1 MAGYGVLDQLA
12 FSRGRRYETLRPGP
26 YGLATRHRGRSLSS
40 HLEQQLQR
48 DIDQIRD
55 KVRLL
60 ADLTLRALE
69 DSVVA
74 LTQRDAKLANEAILR
89 DSRIDDLES
98 AIDAMCVEF
107 MVRHIPV
114 AKHLRFAHSV
124 AKIVVELE
132 RIGDYAESINRRAV
146 LLALAASVP
155 DLAKFADLA
164 NVSIEMLKQS
174 VRAFLDEDEVLA
186 ERTRQLDAR
195 ANALHQD
202 IYYDLSARVPT
213 TTEDLSMLFALL
225 TVANRFE
232 RVADQAKNICYE
244 VSYIVTGAS
253 VKHKLRSDV
262 NILFVSNGGACRSL
276 MAQSIGS
283 SIAGDRFTFSS
294 AGVTPKPA
302 DPEAVALLS
311 ARGMRA
317 DAKQPSALSDFSD
330 LSQFKAVV
338 AIGPEAAAA
347 IPKKLAF
354 HTIRLEWDVKKPTEI
369 AEHGYESAFDDLLAR
384 ITELI
389 RALHGTVAAA
399 KGKGSTQ

>member
-1 MAGYGVLDQLA
+1 
-12 FSRGRRYETLRPGP
+12 
-26 YGLATRHRGRSLSS
+26 LSS

-69 DSVVA
+69 DSVAA
-74 LTQRDAKLANEAILR
+74 LTQRNAKLANEAILR

-98 AIDAMCVEF
+98 SIDAMCVEF

-146 LLALAASVP
+146 LLALSPALP
-155 DLAKFADLA
+155 DLTKFADLA
-164 NVSIEMLKQS
+164 NVAIEMLKQS

-195 ANALHQD
+195 ANSMHQE
-202 IYYDLSARVPT
+202 IYYDLSSRVPA

-244 VSYIVTGAS
+244 VSYIVTGDS

-262 NILFVSNGGACRSL
+262 NILFVSADGACRSL
-276 MAQSIGS
+276 MAERIGR
-283 SIAGDRFTFSS
+283 SIAGDRFVFSS
-294 AGVTPKPA
+294 AGVNPRPA
-302 DPEAVALLS
+302 DPDAVALLT

-317 DAKQPSALSDFSD
+317 EAKQPVSLADLAD
-330 LSQFKAVV
+330 LSKFKAVV

-347 IPKKLAF
+347 IPAKLAF
-354 HTIRLEWDVKKPTEI
+354 HTIRLEWDVKRPPELARGGKTP
-369 AEHGYESAFDDLLAR
+369 ADGYAAVFDDLLTR

-389 RALHGTVAAA
+389 RALHGTVAASQ
-399 KGKGSTQ
+399 GKGGTQ

>member
-1 MAGYGVLDQLA
+1 
-12 FSRGRRYETLRPGP
+12 
-26 YGLATRHRGRSLSS
+26 LSS

-69 DSVVA
+69 DSVAA
-74 LTQRDAKLANEAILR
+74 LTQRNVKLANEAILR

-146 LLALAASVP
+146 LLALAPAVP
-155 DLAKFADLA
+155 DLTKFADLA

-195 ANALHQD
+195 ANSLHQD
-202 IYYDLSARVPT
+202 IYYDLSSRVPS

-244 VSYIVTGAS
+244 VSYIVTGVS

-262 NILFVSNGGACRSL
+262 HILFVSEYGACRSL
-276 MAQSIGS
+276 MAECIGR
-283 SIAGDRFTFSS
+283 SIAGDRFAFAS
-294 AGVTPKPA
+294 AGIKPQAA
-302 DPEAVALLS
+302 DPDAVALLTT
-311 ARGMRA
+311 RGMRA
-317 DAKQPSALSDFSD
+317 EAKQPRALADFAD
-330 LSQFKAVV
+330 LSGFKAVV
-338 AIGPEAAAA
+338 AIGPEAAVAV
-347 IPKKLAF
+347 PTKLAF
-354 HTIRLEWDVKKPTEI
+354 HTIRLEWDVKKPRDL
-369 AEHGYESAFDDLLAR
+369 AGDGYAAVFDDLLAR

-389 RALHGTVAAA
+389 RALHGTVAASQ
-399 KGKGSTQ
+399 GKRGISK

>member
-1 MAGYGVLDQLA
+1 
-12 FSRGRRYETLRPGP
+12 
-26 YGLATRHRGRSLSS
+26 LSS

-69 DSVVA
+69 DSVVS
-74 LTQRDAKLANEAILR
+74 LTQRNAKLANEAILR

-146 LLALAASVP
+146 LLALAPAVP
-155 DLAKFADLA
+155 ELTKFADLA

-195 ANALHQD
+195 ANALHQE

-213 TTEDLSMLFALL
+213 TTDDLSMLFALM

-253 VKHKLRSDV
+253 VKHKLRRDV
-262 NILFVSNGGACRSL
+262 NILFVSAAGACRSL
-276 MAQSIGS
+276 MAESIGR
-283 SIAGDRFTFSS
+283 SIAGDRLAFAS
-294 AGVTPKPA
+294 AGVTPRPA
-302 DPEAVALLS
+302 DPKAVALLT

-317 DAKQPSALSDFSD
+317 EAKQPSPLADFSD
-330 LSQFKAVV
+330 LSKFKAVV

-347 IPKKLAF
+347 IPAKLAF
-354 HTIRLEWDVKKPTEI
+354 HTIRLEWDVKLPGELATD
-369 AEHGYESAFDDLLAR
+369 GYAAVFDDLLAR

-389 RALHGTVAAA
+389 RALHGTVAATQ
-399 KGKGSTQ
+399 GKGGIQ

>member
-1 MAGYGVLDQLA
+1 
-12 FSRGRRYETLRPGP
+12 
-26 YGLATRHRGRSLSS
+26 LSS

-146 LLALAASVP
+146 LLALALSVP
-155 DLAKFADLA
+155 DLGKFADLA

-195 ANALHQD
+195 ANALHQE
-202 IYYDLSARVPT
+202 IYYDLSDRVPT
-213 TTEDLSMLFALL
+213 TKEDLSMLFALL

-262 NILFVSNGGACRSL
+262 NILFVSNAGACRSL
-276 MAQSIGS
+276 MAESIGS
-283 SIAGDRFTFSS
+283 SLAGDRFTFSS
-294 AGVTPKPA
+294 AGVTPEPT
-302 DPEAVALLS
+302 DPQAVALLS

-317 DAKQPSALSDFSD
+317 DAEKPIALSDFSD

-338 AIGPEAAAA
+338 AIGREAAAA

-354 HTIRLEWDVKKPTEI
+354 HTIRLEWDVKKPSEI
-369 AEHGYESAFDDLLAR
+369 AEHGYEAVFDDLVAR

-399 KGKGSTQ
+399 KGKGTTQ

>member
-1 MAGYGVLDQLA
+1 
-12 FSRGRRYETLRPGP
+12 
-26 YGLATRHRGRSLSS
+26 LSS

-69 DSVVA
+69 DSVAA
-74 LTQRDAKLANEAILR
+74 LTQRDVKLANEAILR

-114 AKHLRFAHSV
+114 AKNLRFAHSV

-146 LLALAASVP
+146 LLALARSTP
-155 DLAKFADLA
+155 DLTKFAALA

-202 IYYDLSARVPT
+202 IYYDLSSQVPAT
-213 TTEDLSMLFALL
+213 VDDLSMLFALL

-262 NILFVSNGGACRSL
+262 NILFVSEFGACRSL
-276 MAQSIGS
+276 MAESIGE
-283 SIAGDRFTFSS
+283 SIAGKRFTFAS
-294 AGVTPKPA
+294 AGVKPQPP
-302 DPEAVALLS
+302 DENAVTILA

-317 DAKQPSALSDFSD
+317 EPEQPRALADFAD
-330 LSQFKAVV
+330 LSGFKAVV

-347 IPKKLAF
+347 IPTKLAF
-354 HTIRLEWDVKKPTEI
+354 HTIRLEWDVKKPRDLGEN
-369 AEHGYESAFDDLLAR
+369 GYATVFDDLLGR

-389 RALHGTVAAA
+389 RALHGTVAASY
-399 KGKGSTQ
+399 GKRGISK